1 VGESRSCIWA
11 WGCRRCS
18 IGLWEVF
25 GTPAEAYFNG
35 KETTYEVTYGEDD
48 LVSYKLID
56 FNQAFPKVKE
66 Q

>member
-1 VGESRSCIWA
+1 MKVGRA
-11 WGCRRCS
+11 FGYGVADVAS

-25 GTPAEAYFNG
+25 GTSAEAYFNG

-48 LVSYKLID
+48 LVKSYKLID

>member
-1 VGESRSCIWA
+1 MKRQLSQKNGQIISSRI
-11 WGCRRCS
+11 
-18 IGLWEVF
+18 I
-25 GTPAEAYFNG
+25 NG

-48 LVSYKLID
+48 LVKSYKLID

>member
-1 VGESRSCIWA
+1 MHNVQRDEEAIISKKWPNYLVA
-11 WGCRRCS
+11 HH
-18 IGLWEVF
+18 
-25 GTPAEAYFNG
+25 PAEAYFNG

-48 LVSYKLID
+48 LVKSYKLID